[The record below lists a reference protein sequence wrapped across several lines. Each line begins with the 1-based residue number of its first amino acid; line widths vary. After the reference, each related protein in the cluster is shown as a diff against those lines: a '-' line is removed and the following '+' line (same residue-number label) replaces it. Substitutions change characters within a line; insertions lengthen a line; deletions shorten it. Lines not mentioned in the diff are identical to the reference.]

1 MRVVCKI
8 LDQYPKSHKT
18 QKRKNQSRHSTRSYL
33 FLSNVIMS
41 IRGLGPPCSV
51 PVYLFGDRTCS
62 PSTVRSQQ
70 TSNGSCGNCFKGSW
84 QWVELIWL
92 GGGGRDR
99 GEFYQCVG
107 RADHIASSTSDAA
120 PTSTYCNGVF
130 AGVSGVFC
138 ICVMLGFRGQTSSSV
153 KTVRGVCLGG
163 GTKSKEDR
171 YRQHQ
176 SQWADTD
183 RNAVVGHRAIL
194 QESKRE
200 W

>member
-18 QKRKNQSRHSTRSYL
+18 QKRKNQFRHSTRSYL

-92 GGGGRDR
+92 GGGEEIEGN
-99 GEFYQCVG
+99 FISVQVG
-107 RADHIASSTSDAA
+107 LITLQVAHQTRRPQALIATG
-120 PTSTYCNGVF
+120 CLQVCQKCF
-130 AGVSGVFC
+130 AYV
-138 ICVMLGFRGQTSSSV
+138 
-153 KTVRGVCLGG
+153 
-163 GTKSKEDR
+163 
-171 YRQHQ
+171 
-176 SQWADTD
+176 
-183 RNAVVGHRAIL
+183 
-194 QESKRE
+194 
-200 W
+200 